1 MPQYCNSQNC
11 NIIINVPRING
22 NPCFG
27 FKIKITLEHI
37 LLNELPSEKLKNT
50 PEERRK
56 TWFAILNSYKT
67 TIYSLYY
74 LRPAAI
80 FCTEIA
86 DNLCREIVVPV
97 GLLQVLGLWR
107 GCTIG
112 DF

>member
-1 MPQYCNSQNC
+1 MFLESMA
-11 NIIINVPRING
+11 IHV
-22 NPCFG
+22 FG
-27 FKIKITLEHI
+27 FKIKITVEHI
-37 LLNELPSEKLKNT
+37 LLPSEKLKNT

-86 DNLCREIVVPV
+86 DNLFREIVVPV
-97 GLLQVLGLWR
+97 GLLRVLGLWR

-112 DF
+112 DIAQYYISLYLGWEI